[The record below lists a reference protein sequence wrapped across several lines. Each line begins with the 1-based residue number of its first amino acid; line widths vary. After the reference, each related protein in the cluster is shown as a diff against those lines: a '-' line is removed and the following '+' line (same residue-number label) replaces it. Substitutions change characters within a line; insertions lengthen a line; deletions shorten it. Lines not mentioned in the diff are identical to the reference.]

1 MDSYNVTM
9 SPFAQKQLRKIG
21 DYLRFDK
28 GSDQAADAVSQDAV
42 DTIETLKSAAGS
54 LPVCPNPK
62 LAALSY
68 RKINFLRHRYLMY
81 YRLDGHTVFIDGIYH
96 QSQDHAN
103 HFIETL

>member
-9 SPFAQKQLRKIG
+9 SPFAQKQLRKIV

-28 GSDQAADAVSQDAV
+28 GSDQAADAV
-42 DTIETLKSAAGS
+42 IETLKSAAGS